1 MATRVVRRVVA
12 AVVVALA
19 ITGSAAAGD
28 EQRGI
33 DPNQGES
40 LVEVY
45 LDSKAAAIELQLAA
59 DDYGIG
65 FNEHYLRREGN
76 GGVTVTVFGSE
87 EELQA
92 LEAAGYSVGSVIE
105 GPATWRERAA
115 DWQADVKAEKRAEQA
130 ATQEGAVEPADTG
143 EIVVLRAD
151 LFENYAGRFLS
162 VEAKTRLATVLPQGG
177 VYTGPTLVL
186 AWNRGGATPVDSDP
200 RTMNVNIDVDTT
212 PDTYIEHRI
221 LVRIGDAGTT
231 TPASPTMIR
240 IGSSTGE
247 AKNAPVEPW
256 LDGGLPPM
264 ASTFQ
269 TGFHTR
275 YMDPTEVY
283 ARFDELAE
291 EFPNLAEMITLPN
304 KTNGYQRRAQAL
316 MAGLT
321 NPAGV
326 GNLNATAATQAVIL
340 TVARV
345 GPRGRKR
352 PHGRV
357 PQPERA
363 QLAAHR
369 LVHGRQG
376 PRREPGHRA
385 HGSARRARLRRSP
398 RRSTRA
404 RAVAKLVAQTYRGN
418 AGGGIV
424 QARPSGN
431 LSDFLTT
438 STNAHVQR
446 GPFEYAVMRI
456 RTKAREQRARSACS
470 STASSTRASGRRR

>member
-1 MATRVVRRVVA
+1 MGIRGARAALLAAMVVA
-12 AVVVALA
+12 AFATA
-19 ITGSAAAGD
+19 GSAGAQGA
-28 EQRGI
+28 ERGI

-59 DDYGIG
+59 DDYGIS
-65 FNEHYLRREGN
+65 FNEHYLRRDGN
-76 GGVTVTVFGSE
+76 GGVTVTIFGSE

-92 LEAAGYSVGSVIE
+92 LEAAGYSVGRVIE

-115 DWQADVKAEKRAEQA
+115 DWQADVKAEKSAEQA
-130 ATQEGAVEPADTG
+130 ALAQAGDVAPADTG

-151 LFENYAGRFLS
+151 MFENYAGRFLS

-186 AWNRGGATPVDSDP
+186 AWNRGAGPPVDSDP
-200 RTMNVNIDVDTT
+200 RTMNVNVDVDTT

-221 LVRIGDAGTT
+221 LVRIGDAGTA
-231 TPASPTMIR
+231 TPPSPTTIR

-247 AKNAPVEPW
+247 AKEAPVTPW
-256 LDGGLPPM
+256 LAGGLPPM

-269 TGFHTR
+269 SGFHTR

-321 NPAGV
+321 NPAFT
-326 GNLNATAATQAVIL
+326 GNLNANTTATQAVIL
-340 TVARV
+340 TSRAWGHEGGNDLTAEFRNPNALNSALTVSSSIW
-345 GPRGRKR
+345 PRGLRVR
-352 PHGRV
+352 SSAPPHRWW
-357 PQPERA
+357 
-363 QLAAHR
+363 
-369 LVHGRQG
+369 
-376 PRREPGHRA
+376 
-385 HGSARRARLRRSP
+385 

-404 RAVAKLVAQTYRGN
+404 PPPRRLSL
-418 AGGGIV
+418 
-424 QARPSGN
+424 RPTAATPAPES
-431 LSDFLTT
+431 SRPD
-438 STNAHVQR
+438 
-446 GPFEYAVMRI
+446 
-456 RTKAREQRARSACS
+456 RSATCPTS
-470 STASSTRASGRRR
+470 SRRRRTPTWSAGRSSTR

>member
-1 MATRVVRRVVA
+1 MGIRGARTALLAAMVVA
-12 AVVVALA
+12 AFATA
-19 ITGSAAAGD
+19 GSAGAQEA
-28 EQRGI
+28 ERGI

-45 LDSKAAAIELQLAA
+45 LDSKADAIELQLAA

-87 EELQA
+87 DELQA
-92 LEAAGYSVGSVIE
+92 LEAAGYSVGRVIE

-115 DWQADVKAEKRAEQA
+115 DWQADVTAEATAEQA
-130 ATQEGAVEPADTG
+130 ALQDGAVAPADTG
-143 EIVVLRAD
+143 EIVVLRVD

-186 AWNRGGATPVDSDP
+186 AWNRGAGTPIDSDP
-200 RTMNVNIDVDTT
+200 RTMNVNIDTDTT

-221 LVRIGDAGTT
+221 LVRIGDVGTT
-231 TPASPTMIR
+231 TPASPTMVR

-247 AKNAPVEPW
+247 AKDAPVTPW
-256 LDGGLPPM
+256 VAGGLPPM

-283 ARFDELAE
+283 ERFDDLAE

-321 NPAGV
+321 SPTFT
-326 GNLNATAATQAVIL
+326 GNLGATAATQAVIL
-340 TVARV
+340 TSRAWGHEGGNDLTAEFVHPGAASSPLAVTFTNDTDLR
-345 GPRGRKR
+345 R
-352 PHGRV
+352 
-357 PQPERA
+357 QPGA
-363 QLAAHR
+363 
-369 LVHGRQG
+369 
-376 PRREPGHRA
+376 PD
-385 HGSARRARLRRSP
+385 RRAR
-398 RRSTRA
+398 
-404 RAVAKLVAQTYRGN
+404 
-418 AGGGIV
+418 
-424 QARPSGN
+424 
-431 LSDFLTT
+431 
-438 STNAHVQR
+438 
-446 GPFEYAVMRI
+446 
-456 RTKAREQRARSACS
+456 
-470 STASSTRASGRRR
+470 